1 MRTFAVESRRYAQF
15 ERLSRAAGLAHAFS
29 TRPRNLNARDAPAAV
44 CEREQMAR
52 DLGLDSARIHYCAQA
67 HGARIAIVP
76 AAEAGRRSIDVAE
89 RSVDVCGRF
98 GDVCEPSVGPDE
110 RSVHVGRRYER
121 CDGVI
126 ADQPGAALMT
136 FSADCPLILVFD
148 PRRRAVGLAH
158 AGWRGVVAGVTR
170 TLVETMR
177 VEFRCQP
184 ADLLAGIG
192 PSAGPESY
200 EVRTDV
206 YEAAAGLPQRDA
218 LFPRRDGR
226 MCFDLWAANRALLES
241 AGVRPEA
248 IELAGVCTMSE
259 AELFYSFRRDGPGCA
274 HFALIAGLLE

>member
-29 TRPRNLNARDAPAAV
+29 TRPRNLNARARPAS
-44 CEREQMAR
+44 ERERQDMAR
-52 DLGLDSARIHYCAQA
+52 DLGFDPARIHYCAQA

-76 AAEAGRRSIDVAE
+76 PAEAGRRSADVGE
-89 RSVDVCGRF
+89 RSADVG
-98 GDVCEPSVGPDE
+98 E
-110 RSVHVGRRYER
+110 RSVHVGGRCEG

-126 ADQPGAALMT
+126 TDQPGAALMT
-136 FSADCPLILVFD
+136 FSADCPLMLVFD

-158 AGWRGVVAGVTR
+158 GGWRGVVAGVTR
-170 TLVETMR
+170 RLVETMR
-177 VEFRCQP
+177 VELGCQP

-200 EVRTDV
+200 EVREDV

-226 MCFDLWAANRALLES
+226 MCFDLWAANRAQLES

-274 HFALIAGLLE
+274 HFALMAGLLE